1 MFDVPARDNLHAW
14 RPADGRVVRGD
25 GDRRMGA
32 PSGGRRPAH
41 VRRIRWYLR
50 PALQARRN
58 DSSARI
64 RLRRVLAGALALA
77 GVVAGVGCGGAE
89 RQDEDEPRGDFA
101 VEVVAAS
108 FPEDQKLAK
117 SSDLVLTVRNTGNDT
132 IPNIAVTVD
141 GFSYRKAD
149 PELADPERPQFV
161 INGMPRQIA
170 GFPEAKEAAPL
181 GCDTAYV
188 NTWACGPLAAGREK
202 TFMWSVTAVEAGD
215 FEINWRVAAG
225 LDGKAK
231 AVTSGGGE
239 APTGNFSGTVS
250 DEAPEVR
257 VADDGETVVQG
268 TR

>member
-1 MFDVPARDNLHAW
+1 MFPAVARDNRR
-14 RPADGRVVRGD
+14 RPQS
-25 GDRRMGA
+25 A
-32 PSGGRRPAH
+32 PSAG
-41 VRRIRWYLR
+41 IRWYVR
-50 PALQARRN
+50 PALEARRN
-58 DSSARI
+58 
-64 RLRRVLAGALALA
+64 LCALALA
-77 GVVAGVGCGGAE
+77 GVTAVAGCGGGE
-89 RQDEDEPRGDFA
+89 RQDEDEPEGDFA
-101 VEVVAAS
+101 VEVVRAS

-117 SSDLVLTVRNTGNDT
+117 SSNLVITVRNAGRDT

-141 GFSYRKAD
+141 GFNFRKPD

-161 INGMPRQIA
+161 INGMPRQIG

-188 NTWACGPLAAGREK
+188 NTWACGPLAAGKQKSFR
-202 TFMWSVTAVEAGD
+202 WSVTAVKAGD

-231 AVTSGGGE
+231 AVGAGGGE
-239 APTGNFSGTVS
+239 APTGSFSGSVS

-257 VADDGETVVQG
+257 VADDGETVVEG